1 MNVKNIDIKNVSLF
15 QFIDVMNSQWI
26 LKKYF
31 EATPDVE
38 MEYFS
43 EKEEELILQT
53 SEYKNLK
60 TVLNEEFLWK

>member
-1 MNVKNIDIKNVSLF
+1 
-15 QFIDVMNSQWI
+15 
-26 LKKYF
+26 
-31 EATPDVE
+31 

-60 TVLNEEFLWK
+60 TVLNEEFL